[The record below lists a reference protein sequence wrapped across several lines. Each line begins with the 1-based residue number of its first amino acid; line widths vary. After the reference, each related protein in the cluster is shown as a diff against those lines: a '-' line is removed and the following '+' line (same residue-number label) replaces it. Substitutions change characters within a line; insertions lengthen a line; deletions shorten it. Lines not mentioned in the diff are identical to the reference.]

1 MVGAS
6 PNNSSSGRVP
16 LILQN
21 IFTSSQR
28 GDDVA
33 KIQAPSNGLGFKMF
47 RKTWGRKQ
55 KKGKGPI
62 QAPSSNSLSSE
73 RSGGSR
79 TGSRT
84 GSRNGTVE
92 TAADASRK
100 AMKQKKKTQ
109 PESPVSNT
117 RVFSL
122 GRLLVALTMIISH
135 LFTHSCSF

>member
-1 MVGAS
+1 MAGSS
-6 PNNSSSGRVP
+6 PNNNSSRRVP

-21 IFTSSQR
+21 IFLSSQR

-33 KIQAPSNGLGFKMF
+33 KIQAPSNGMGYKMF
-47 RKTWGRKQ
+47 RKTWGRKA

-73 RSGGSR
+73 RSGRSGGSR
-79 TGSRT
+79 TRA
-84 GSRNGTVE
+84 GTNE

-100 AMKQKKKTQ
+100 AIKEKKKTE
-109 PESPVSNT
+109 PESSVSNT

-122 GRLLVALTMIISH
+122 GRLLAALTMTLSY